1 MTTQATTATQATA
14 KPAATAPRR
23 MTLASVQRTATAKPH
38 RIVLYGVEGIGKT
51 TFAALAP
58 RPIFIGTED
67 GAGALTLERFPRP
80 ERWSDVLDA
89 VHELT
94 TEAHP
99 YQTVAIDSLDWAEP
113 LIWAHCCERDKKAS
127 IEAYGFGKG
136 YVEALAEVRILLS
149 ALETLQVR
157 KGMNVVL
164 IAHAHLKM
172 QKQPS
177 GDDFERFTL
186 KLNEK
191 AGGAV
196 REWAETVLFANWET
210 FTRTNA
216 NERTVGVSS
225 GRRLIYTTKTA
236 AYEAKNRYALPDELE
251 LSWESYAKSV
261 ERNRTAEGD
270 IRALLKA
277 EPEKL
282 RQFEEWL
289 PRPVHELVAMR
300 ARLEARSVAPGAA
313 SSNESNEGKKADK

>member
-1 MTTQATTATQATA
+1 MTTQQPTATTKAAPP
-14 KPAATAPRR
+14 PARR
-23 MTLASVQRTATAKPH
+23 MTLASVQRTSAAKPH
-38 RIVLYGVEGIGKT
+38 RVVLYGVEGIGKT

-89 VHELT
+89 VAELT
-94 TEAHP
+94 TESHP

-136 YVEALAEVRILLS
+136 YVEALAEVRLLLS
-149 ALETLQVR
+149 ALETLQTR

-164 IAHAHLKM
+164 IAHSHLKM

-177 GDDFERFTL
+177 GDDFERHTL

-210 FTRTNA
+210 FTRQNA

-251 LSWESYAKSV
+251 LSWEAFAKAV
-261 ERNRTAEGD
+261 ERNRSAEQD
-270 IRALLKA
+270 IRAALKGDA
-277 EPEKL
+277 ERL
-282 RQFEEWL
+282 RQFEAWL

-300 ARLEARSVAPGAA
+300 DRIAAAKPAEAA
-313 SSNESNEGKKADK
+313 K

>member
-1 MTTQATTATQATA
+1 MTQPATTATTA
-14 KPAATAPRR
+14 AKQPATAPARR
-23 MTLASVQRTATAKPH
+23 MTLASVQRTAAAKPH
-38 RIVLYGVEGIGKT
+38 RVVLYGVEGIGKT

-80 ERWSDVLDA
+80 ERWTDVLDA
-89 VHELT
+89 IAELT
-94 TEAHP
+94 NESHP

-136 YVEALAEVRILLS
+136 YVEALAEVRLMLS
-149 ALETLQVR
+149 ALEALQVR

-236 AYEAKNRYALPDELE
+236 AYEAKNRFALPEELE
-251 LSWESYAKSV
+251 LSWETFAKAV
-261 ERNRTAEGD
+261 ERNRSAEAD
-270 IRALLKA
+270 IRAALAGDKERLK
-277 EPEKL
+277 
-282 RQFEEWL
+282 QFEAWL

-300 ARLEARSVAPGAA
+300 DRLAAKGAA
-313 SSNESNEGKKADK
+313 GTSNESNEASK